1 MSADE
6 RLVVILEAR
15 ISEFERRMRQAEQR
29 GTKTYHGL
37 SRDSR
42 SATRAMEADM
52 LRSTGRINT
61 ALASTSARIGGLQH
75 CLLPRLPGRI
85 GRAAPAGGKLA
96 DDLGAG
102 LHPDRQQPCHGHW
115 RVRRRKRGFRQSGP
129 DDQRAGRRSGPLQ
142 RGGLRRQDPAHH
154 RRVRVG
160 RKNSRWLD
168 PADGESEVFQS
179 LIETMGITEDGQ
191 SLNPDVRAAEGKIA
205 ALEKDIAA
213 LQAQIENNTEMG
225 FDNTEAIARLREVR
239 AELAAIQAAA
249 ANLPRYVGCLRP
261 DGTAIVSNM
270 DTGSPITGYERPP
283 MPANAE
289 PISIADHPAGGTAGG
304 GGGRG
309 RRGRSG
315 GDGGRAVKAQQDDHA
330 KEIEATRER
339 TAALQAEAA
348 ALVAVAASGKDYGDA
363 L

>member
-1 MSADE
+1 MGRAFTRIGNS
-6 RLVVILEAR
+6 LVTVIGEFDDASGASGNLAR
-15 ISEFERRMRQAEQR
+15 MISELADGLDRFDAAAFVAKIQRIIDAFERAKIAAAGWIRQMAN
-29 GTKTYHGL
+29 
-37 SRDSR
+37 
-42 SATRAMEADM
+42 A
-52 LRSTGRINT
+52 
-61 ALASTSARIGGLQH
+61 
-75 CLLPRLPGRI
+75 
-85 GRAAPAGGKLA
+85 
-96 DDLGAG
+96 
-102 LHPDRQQPCHGHW
+102 
-115 RVRRRKRGFRQSGP
+115 
-129 DDQRAGRRSGPLQ
+129 
-142 RGGLRRQDPAHH
+142 
-154 RRVRVG
+154 
-160 RKNSRWLD
+160 
-168 PADGESEVFQS
+168 EVFQS

-191 SLNPDVRAAEGKIA
+191 FLNPDVREAEGKIA

-249 ANLPRYVGCLRP
+249 ANLPRYVEGLRP
-261 DGTAIVSNM
+261 DGNAIVSNT

-289 PISIADHPAGGTAGG
+289 PISIADHPAGGTQAAAC
-304 GGGRG
+304 G

-315 GDGGRAVKAQQDDHA
+315 GGGGRAAKAQQDDYA

>member
-1 MSADE
+1 
-6 RLVVILEAR
+6 
-15 ISEFERRMRQAEQR
+15 
-29 GTKTYHGL
+29 
-37 SRDSR
+37 
-42 SATRAMEADM
+42 
-52 LRSTGRINT
+52 
-61 ALASTSARIGGLQH
+61 
-75 CLLPRLPGRI
+75 
-85 GRAAPAGGKLA
+85 
-96 DDLGAG
+96 
-102 LHPDRQQPCHGHW
+102 
-115 RVRRRKRGFRQSGP
+115 
-129 DDQRAGRRSGPLQ
+129 
-142 RGGLRRQDPAHH
+142 
-154 RRVRVG
+154 
-160 RKNSRWLD
+160 
-168 PADGESEVFQS
+168 
-179 LIETMGITEDGQ
+179 MGITEDGQ